1 MRDQMKKHFEDPYP
15 KNRWLDPIY
24 YAQHRNDPRPEPVS
38 ESSPDFIDSIQHRN
52 FSRPEEV
59 KNMLGRTRYQDQP
72 WMDPNYLSSLSP
84 DPVGDAKNMAEETQ
98 QQALSFTPAPE
109 ENLTPQIGEIPP
121 PPKMPPAI
129 GGMGDN
135 RAIPGMYGASD
146 SSAYAGGRMNPK
158 LQERYDNWRPGD
170 GMLSPNPMS
179 KGPFSDIA
187 SYMPKKPPMTPEQ
200 REIST
205 GGAYNAHDDFI
216 RNMIGGD
223 RNVWSPD
230 NPTPYDPS
238 RGNPKLGGD
247 PNTWTPEWASGGGEG
262 AKGRITGDNPSVYT
276 KGTGREEP
284 MLGSDP
290 NTWSPTGR
298 NPKLGGDPNTWSP
311 TGRTQVGGTLGNE
324 PSPWDKF
331 EPGYNPYDFNRRR

>member
-1 MRDQMKKHFEDPYP
+1 
-15 KNRWLDPIY
+15 
-24 YAQHRNDPRPEPVS
+24 
-38 ESSPDFIDSIQHRN
+38 
-52 FSRPEEV
+52 
-59 KNMLGRTRYQDQP
+59 
-72 WMDPNYLSSLSP
+72 MDPNYRNHFSLSP
-84 DPVGDAKNMAEETQ
+84 DPVGVAKNAATEAQ

-109 ENLTPQIGEIPP
+109 ENLTPQLGELPP

-146 SSAYAGGRMNPK
+146 SSAYSGGGLDPGLMERYKNHRAGDPPLASNPMSHGKGFNDDWPYGDTVSYAGGRMNPK

-276 KGTGREEP
+276 RGTGREEP
-284 MLGSDP
+284 MPGSDP
-290 NTWSPTGR
+290 NTWSPTGKIVGSGGQLIDPMTFSQAGR
-298 NPKLGGDPNTWSP
+298 GPKLGGDPNTWSP
-311 TGRTQVGGTLGNE
+311 TGRTQVGGTQGNG

-331 EPGYNPYDFNRRR
+331 EPGYNPYDFNKWKK